1 MIIVMRKT
9 EEEAKGQNKE
19 EDLGI
24 EGEYLWKDLNLLRG
38 RSDD

>member
-1 MIIVMRKT
+1 MIMIIVMRKT

-24 EGEYLWKDLNLLRG
+24 EGEYL
-38 RSDD
+38 